1 MSKYIIKWVA
11 PKLYKIYF
19 DHYLNEQEVKNTLVE
34 MGYHCIRIEY
44 FRDVPVALAS
54 KLR

>member
-19 DHYLNEQEVKNTLVE
+19 ERNLNEQDVKNTLVE
-34 MGYHCIRIEY
+34 MGYNCIRIEY
-44 FRDVPVALAS
+44 FRGTTIALAS